1 MKTLNCVL
9 KRSNSV
15 TEEMY
20 HLFLFLKS
28 IFLSQLKHPF
38 TIHFQMQTTELE
50 LISNLQQGKRE
61 AYAQL
66 FEMYFENLVRAAEFY
81 LQDIEMA
88 EDVVMDVFAY
98 FIENPEKFKEIENLK
113 AYLYRLTKNRALN
126 HIRHLGIRD
135 KHQERIV
142 EAMMFA
148 ELPEHDFQEKLREV
162 NKAIDE
168 LAPKTKEVFAA
179 CVIDGKSYKEA
190 AEEFNITVNT
200 VNTMIKRAYKSIR
213 GKFDIGMTLLISIFF
228 Q

>member
-1 MKTLNCVL
+1 M
-9 KRSNSV
+9 
-15 TEEMY
+15 
-20 HLFLFLKS
+20 
-28 IFLSQLKHPF
+28 
-38 TIHFQMQTTELE
+38 
-50 LISNLQQGKRE
+50 LIQDSKLIPQLQQGKKE

-81 LQDIEMA
+81 LQDIELA

-135 KHQERIV
+135 KHEERIV

-148 ELPEHDFQEKLREV
+148 ELPEHDFQDKIKEV

-168 LAPKTKEVFAA
+168 LAPKTKEVFSA
-179 CVIDGKSYKEA
+179 CVIDGKSYKEV
-190 AEEFNITVNT
+190 AEEYNISVNT

-213 GKFDIGMTLLISIFF
+213 GKFDIGLALLISLLFH
-228 Q
+228 